1 MEENNHSINYDDIFN
16 HEMTVKMSIYESLED
31 SDPKNY
37 YVPPKNQPLDN
48 VNNCKKIDFTLH
60 TKHFASPLTIT
71 FMWNGD
77 KLYFNY
83 FRNQQSTKTYAFNS
97 WRPFNLESECN
108 RRTSAIRVLHRLA
121 VNGKLNDNEKKLLM
135 LAMIYQISAYVQG
148 NNYTIWHTEDC
159 KTISEIPLDFI
170 DKVQETNT
178 YNDIRDEVKQDKLCT
193 KKDFT
198 EKMNSFFKKQQ
209 QQDTLKSD
217 ILPKNIAKNINFF
230 DALQDEIF
238 DPLDD
243 DLYDALVDAKNRCLN
258 DCVTCLNNCWASIKS
273 RFGGE

>member
-1 MEENNHSINYDDIFN
+1 MEEHNHSINYDDVFN
-16 HEMTVKMSIYESLED
+16 NEMTVEMSIYESLED

-37 YVPPKNQPLDN
+37 YVPLENQPLDN

-71 FMWNGD
+71 FMWDGD

-97 WRPFNLESECN
+97 WRPFNLESEDN
-108 RRTSAIRVLHRLA
+108 RRTSAIRVLYRLLC
-121 VNGKLNDNEKKLLM
+121 GQEIKDNEKKLLM
-135 LAMIYQISAYVQG
+135 LAMIYQISAYVRG
-148 NNYTIWHTEDC
+148 NAYAMWHTEDC

-178 YNDIRDEVKQDKLCT
+178 YNDIRDEVKKDKLFT

-198 EKMNSFFKKQQ
+198 EKMNAFFKTKHEKNKQQ
-209 QQDTLKSD
+209 NHQNGNDVSNND
-217 ILPKNIAKNINFF
+217 NVIENINKSGNS
-230 DALQDEIF
+230 QDNGCF
-238 DPLDD
+238 
-243 DLYDALVDAKNRCLN
+243 NRCTTGLSA
-258 DCVTCLNNCWASIKS
+258 CCGYIK
-273 RFGGE
+273 RWLVG